1 MGEFGTTSGMDKWV
15 CPNDRVLSL
24 RAKLGTG
31 WSVHT
36 EKFTK
41 FNKGEQL
48 SMEEQDHIMN
58 VISKSEYIEQV
69 EQERIG
75 RLVDK
80 LDNMKKNAM
89 GNGSSQCILC
99 GDEFGLLGASPTFC
113 DDCKSAVCVKCGI
126 DTYNSN
132 KQPLWLCKI
141 CSENREVWKRS
152 GAWFFKGIPKYI
164 LPEKK
169 TGPSKYAVS
178 RLGQETR
185 GSVKSRPGSTRQ
197 YNTWSTANNGESS
210 EQESTSESED
220 EISIGKKKT
229 GKMRD
234 SESDNI
240 SLASSTSGQYYNH
253 SKESRPSNASSSYAG
268 QMSATESSRGDDPHD
283 SSDNES
289 MRDFNRKNS
298 HTNPPRDFQLP
309 LKKKNVEDRDIDMA
323 FNKYSHDDIDNPP
336 SSPESDTISLGALEI
351 SLLYDSNDNAL
362 HCTVVRARA
371 LKAMDSNGL
380 SDPYVK
386 LHLLPGASKAN
397 KLRTKTIHKTL
408 NPEWNETLTYYG
420 ITSDDMI
427 KKTLRLAVLDEDAF
441 GYDFIGETR
450 IPLKRLKALQTKH
463 FNVYLEKQL
472 PVCINVL
479 KFRTAVLTCDSS
491 GDLHSSNISPLT
503 NSIRSQKLCHLN
515 CLQKSVS
522 MVILNSTH
530 IAIAGIKQGNHIGL
544 GIYDTRFDVL
554 HTFRPFTENMTE
566 DIKLFHCN
574 NCLFTSYGKTLYMYP
589 YSCQRSTV
597 ATILG
602 KQNIQ
607 ADNIERVAEW
617 GMTTKVPKKKDCE
630 KEENIRNILQ
640 QLSDETKVTNYKKFT
655 EMFNKVKPLLSDL
668 ESQSNLMLHF
678 VQRCLT
684 EKKFFPKT
692 EVQFLIETQAIPS
705 VLMTHLFDALIKHK
719 ETGLLK
725 NILEYISNIP
735 ESCLCKM
742 LDYILS
748 LEEKDLDE
756 QQNGQSTVEG
766 CPLSSSKM
774 YFINQILHMAFNDV
788 FLVECVG
795 MLSFKN
801 VLVLLEYLYFLLNI
815 GPEQI
820 EDIPNNPSL
829 GQVVDW
835 LCCILDGH
843 FTQLIIS
850 PDARGVLVHLHSIVE
865 SQVEFYDQLVSLDA
879 LLQQLKSRCAI
890 PTNKMVGQYC
900 IEVLHI
906 L

>member
-197 YNTWSTANNGESS
+197 YNTWSTGRPSQANNGESS

-472 PVCINVL
+472 PTEKDDDLLANDRGRILLGL
-479 KFRTAVLTCDSS
+479 KYDSRKHALYVYVIRCVGLAACDANGYSDPYVKLYLKPDKDKKSKFKTAVKKKTLNPEYNEEFVYEIKHNELAKKTLEITVWDRDI
-491 GDLHSSNISPLT
+491 GKT
-503 NSIRSQKLCHLN
+503 NDFVGGVQ
-515 CLQKSVS
+515 
-522 MVILNSTH
+522 
-530 IAIAGIKQGNHIGL
+530 L
-544 GIYDTRFDVL
+544 GINSKGERLKHWFDTLKTTDQKYERW
-554 HTFRPFTENMTE
+554 HT
-566 DIKLFHCN
+566 L
-574 NCLFTSYGKTLYMYP
+574 S
-589 YSCQRSTV
+589 
-597 ATILG
+597 
-602 KQNIQ
+602 
-607 ADNIERVAEW
+607 AE
-617 GMTTKVPKKKDCE
+617 
-630 KEENIRNILQ
+630 L
-640 QLSDETKVTNYKKFT
+640 
-655 EMFNKVKPLLSDL
+655 
-668 ESQSNLMLHF
+668 
-678 VQRCLT
+678 
-684 EKKFFPKT
+684 
-692 EVQFLIETQAIPS
+692 
-705 VLMTHLFDALIKHK
+705 
-719 ETGLLK
+719 
-725 NILEYISNIP
+725 IP
-735 ESCLCKM
+735 E
-742 LDYILS
+742 
-748 LEEKDLDE
+748 
-756 QQNGQSTVEG
+756 V
-766 CPLSSSKM
+766 
-774 YFINQILHMAFNDV
+774 
-788 FLVECVG
+788 
-795 MLSFKN
+795 
-801 VLVLLEYLYFLLNI
+801 
-815 GPEQI
+815 
-820 EDIPNNPSL
+820 
-829 GQVVDW
+829 
-835 LCCILDGH
+835 
-843 FTQLIIS
+843 
-850 PDARGVLVHLHSIVE
+850 
-865 SQVEFYDQLVSLDA
+865 
-879 LLQQLKSRCAI
+879 
-890 PTNKMVGQYC
+890 
-900 IEVLHI
+900 
-906 L
+906 